1 MKSTWRIGIWSLLLL
16 SLAAQAKEALWVDVR
31 SPEEFAGGHVPGAH
45 NIPYLEVAVAV
56 PRLVTDK
63 DTEIRVYC
71 AAGVRAEIAKLQ
83 LQAAGYRNV
92 TNEGGY
98 TDIVQRSTPGGARP
112 CRHNPDGKTPEEE
125 EAC

>member
-1 MKSTWRIGIWSLLLL
+1 MNRPRLIGLFLGLAWVSAA
-16 SLAAQAKEALWVDVR
+16 SAAQTLWVDVR
-31 SPEEFAGGHVPGAH
+31 SPEEFAGGHLPGAH

-56 PRLVTDK
+56 PKLATDK

-92 TNEGGY
+92 INEGGY
-98 TDIVQRSTPGGARP
+98 TDIMQRSTPRQGPP
-112 CRHNPDGKTPEEE
+112 CAHHPDQKNPEEE

>member
-1 MKSTWRIGIWSLLLL
+1 MKSSWRIGIWSLLLL
-16 SLAAQAKEALWVDVR
+16 SLAAQAEESLWVDVR

-56 PRLVTDK
+56 PKLAADK

-92 TNEGGY
+92 INAGGY
-98 TDIVQRSTPGGARP
+98 TDIVQRSTTGGARP
-112 CRHNPDGKTPEEE
+112 CPHNPDQKNLEKE

>member
-1 MKSTWRIGIWSLLLL
+1 MKARHAVLWLSLLVGL
-16 SLAAQAKEALWVDVR
+16 SAHAGESLWVDVR

-45 NIPYLEVAVAV
+45 NIPYLEVAVTV
-56 PRLVTDK
+56 PKLATDK

-92 TNEGGY
+92 INEGGY
-98 TDIVQRSTPGGARP
+98 TDIVQRSTSRGARP
-112 CRHNPDGKTPEEE
+112 CRHNPDQKNPDEE

>member
-1 MKSTWRIGIWSLLLL
+1 MKSLLHSGALLLL
-16 SLAAQAKEALWVDVR
+16 LLGHAAHAEEPLWVDVR
-31 SPEEFAGGHVPGAH
+31 SPEEFAGGHLPGAH
-45 NIPYLEVAVAV
+45 NISYLEVAVAV
-56 PRLVTDK
+56 PKLAADK

-92 TNEGGY
+92 VNEGGY
-98 TDIVQRSTPGGARP
+98 TDIVQRSTSRGARP
-112 CRHNPDGKTPEEE
+112 CRQSSDQKNPEE